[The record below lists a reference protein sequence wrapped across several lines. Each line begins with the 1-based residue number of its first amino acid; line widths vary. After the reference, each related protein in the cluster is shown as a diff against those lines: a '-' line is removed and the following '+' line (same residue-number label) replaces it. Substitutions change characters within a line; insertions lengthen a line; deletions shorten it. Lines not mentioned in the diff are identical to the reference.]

1 MPAKGKHRLSTSQR
15 IARVAAVASA
25 GGAALALPLMGAT
38 GAQAAT
44 SDGTADATT
53 YTVKAGDTLSKIAKA
68 HDVDGGWKKLY
79 EDNKDAVG
87 SNADH
92 LKIGVKL
99 DLGGAAGSD
108 SSSGSGSGSEGAAT
122 ATQAS
127 AKTTASGGYVAP
139 VDGAKGTGYGNSGS
153 MWSSG
158 SHTGADFSVPT
169 GTSVKSIADGTVVST
184 GSGGAY
190 GNEVVIEHADGH
202 YSQYGHLSSIG
213 VAQGDTVTAGQEIA
227 KSGATGNVTGPHL
240 HFEVRTTADY
250 GSDIDPIAYLSEHG
264 VNA

>member
-1 MPAKGKHRLSTSQR
+1 MPAKGKHRLSTSRR

-25 GGAALALPLMGAT
+25 GGAAIVLPLMGAS

-44 SDGTADATT
+44 SGATADTTT

-68 HDVDGGWKKLY
+68 QDVDGGWKKLY

-99 DLGGAAGSD
+99 TLGAAAEGD
-108 SSSGSGSGSEGAAT
+108 SAAKPA

-127 AKTTASGGYVAP
+127 AKTTASGDYVAP
-139 VDGAKGTGYGNSGS
+139 VDGAKGNGYGNSGS

-158 SHTGADFSVPT
+158 SHTGADYSVST

-202 YSQYGHLSSIG
+202 FSQYGHLSSIG

-240 HFEVRTTADY
+240 HFEIRTTADY

-264 VNA
+264 VSA

>member
-44 SDGTADATT
+44 SGGTADATT

-68 HDVDGGWKKLY
+68 QDVDGGWKKLY

-87 SNADH
+87 SDADH

-99 DLGGAAGSD
+99 AVGGAADSD
-108 SSSGSGSGSEGAAT
+108 SGSEGAAT
-122 ATQAS
+122 ASQAS
-127 AKTTASGGYVAP
+127 AKTTASGDYAAP
-139 VDGAKGTGYGNSGS
+139 VDGAKGTGYGSSGS

-169 GTSVKSIADGTVVST
+169 GTSVKSITDGTVVST

-190 GNEVVIEHADGH
+190 GNEVVVEHADGH
-202 YSQYGHLSSIG
+202 FSQYGHLSSIG

>member
-1 MPAKGKHRLSTSQR
+1 MPAKGKHRLSTSRR

-25 GGAALALPLMGAT
+25 GGVAVALPLMGAS

-44 SDGTADATT
+44 SGGAADATT

-68 HDVDGGWKKLY
+68 QDVDGGWKKLY
-79 EDNKDAVG
+79 EDNKGAVG

-92 LKIGVKL
+92 LAIGVELK
-99 DLGGAAGSD
+99 LGGAAGSGPAD
-108 SSSGSGSGSEGAAT
+108 EAAAT
-122 ATQAS
+122 QSS
-127 AKTTASGGYVAP
+127 AKTTASGDYVAP
-139 VDGAKGTGYGNSGS
+139 VDGAKGHGYGNSGS

-158 SHTGADFSVPT
+158 SHTGADYSIST

-202 YSQYGHLSSIG
+202 FSQYGHLSSIG

-240 HFEVRTTADY
+240 HFEIRTTADY

-264 VNA
+264 VDA

>member
-1 MPAKGKHRLSTSQR
+1 MPAKGKHRLSTSRR

-25 GGAALALPLMGAT
+25 GGVAVALPLMGAT

-44 SDGTADATT
+44 SGGSADATT

-68 HDVDGGWKKLY
+68 QDVDGGWKKLY

-87 SNADH
+87 PNADH

-99 DLGGAAGSD
+99 DLGGAAEGGSAD
-108 SSSGSGSGSEGAAT
+108 EAT

-127 AKTTASGGYVAP
+127 AKTTASGDYVAP
-139 VDGAKGTGYGNSGS
+139 VDGAQGHGYGNSGS

-158 SHTGADFSVPT
+158 SHTGADYSIPT

-202 YSQYGHLSSIG
+202 FSQYGHLSSIG

-240 HFEVRTTADY
+240 HFEVRTTANY

>member
-1 MPAKGKHRLSTSQR
+1 MPAKGKHRLSTSRR

-25 GGAALALPLMGAT
+25 GGAAIALPLMGAT

-44 SDGTADATT
+44 SGGTADVQT

-68 HDVDGGWKKLY
+68 QHVEGGWKKLY
-79 EDNKDAVG
+79 EDNKDTVG
-87 SNADH
+87 PDADRIE
-92 LKIGVKL
+92 IGAKL
-99 DLGGAAGSD
+99 TIGGA
-108 SSSGSGSGSEGAAT
+108 SE
-122 ATQAS
+122 AS
-127 AKTTASGGYVAP
+127 AKGTADATQTSAKSATTASGDYVAP
-139 VDGAKGTGYGNSGS
+139 VDGAQGHGYGNSGS

-169 GTSVKSIADGTVVST
+169 GTAVKAITDGTVVSA
-184 GSGGAY
+184 GDGGAY
-190 GNEVVIEHADGH
+190 GNQVVIEHADGH
-202 YSQYGHLSSIG
+202 FSQYAHLSSIA
-213 VAQGDTVTAGQEIA
+213 VAQGDKVTAGQEIG

-264 VNA
+264 VSA